1 MVKVPVSTF
10 DTTGIEKI
18 TLLIF
23 HLTLSSIIK
32 LYYKLQTA
40 GTDQESWIRQL
51 FMDVQKR
58 GPKAFGNLVGS
69 LQGSGNCV
77 AANILDVNIKIE
89 SLPSPIPEDTKK

>member
-1 MVKVPVSTF
+1 MPVSTF

-23 HLTLSSIIK
+23 HVTLSSIIK
-32 LYYKLQTA
+32 LYYKSQTA

-77 AANILDVNIKIE
+77 AANILDGNIKIE
-89 SLPSPIPEDTKK
+89 SLPSPFPEDTQK

>member
-1 MVKVPVSTF
+1 MVPVSTF
-10 DTTGIEKI
+10 DTTGIETI
-18 TLLIF
+18 TLLTFNVI
-23 HLTLSSIIK
+23 LSNIIK
-32 LYYKLQTA
+32 SYYKSQTA

-77 AANILDVNIKIE
+77 AANILDGSIKIE

>member
-1 MVKVPVSTF
+1 MVPVSTF

-23 HLTLSSIIK
+23 YVILSNIIK
-32 LYYKLQTA
+32 LYYKSQTA

-58 GPKAFGNLVGS
+58 GPKAFENLVGS

>member
-1 MVKVPVSTF
+1 MPVSTF

-23 HLTLSSIIK
+23 YVILSNIIK
-32 LYYKLQTA
+32 LYYKSQTA

-89 SLPSPIPEDTKK
+89 SLPSPFPEDTQK

>member
-1 MVKVPVSTF
+1 MYYFF
-10 DTTGIEKI
+10 D
-18 TLLIF
+18 
-23 HLTLSSIIK
+23 IINS
-32 LYYKLQTA
+32 YYESQTA

-58 GPKAFGNLVGS
+58 GPKAFENLVGS

-89 SLPSPIPEDTKK
+89 SLPSPLPEDTQK

>member
-1 MVKVPVSTF
+1 MYYF
-10 DTTGIEKI
+10 
-18 TLLIF
+18 F
-23 HLTLSSIIK
+23 NIINS
-32 LYYKLQTA
+32 YYESQTA

-89 SLPSPIPEDTKK
+89 SLPSPLPEDTQK

>member
-1 MVKVPVSTF
+1 MPVSTF

>member
-1 MVKVPVSTF
+1 MINS
-10 DTTGIEKI
+10 
-18 TLLIF
+18 
-23 HLTLSSIIK
+23 
-32 LYYKLQTA
+32 YYKSKTA

-58 GPKAFGNLVGS
+58 GPKAFENLVGS

-89 SLPSPIPEDTKK
+89 SLPSPIPEDTQK